1 MNKLYN
7 CYLNITNTLNYI
19 DQKRM
24 NWDEMIARCLSYS
37 YMQKY
42 ENGIYTKASTK
53 EFLDSMYTK
62 LFDVKIGKKGLSY
75 ILNDYVNRMN
85 LISKILSEL
94 DAKEKKIICPK
105 RNGLTPLVCLYTFL
119 IELENT
125 FGKKFVINDLKA
137 FAQNVCTSFNELSDL
152 KKQNETTRNKTRFK
166 ELQGLYMGHEV
177 KERNGMLLGNVQN
190 LEELITKKDSKRCF
204 LLSDQYTKWIEQ
216 SKMSVVSQKEIAF
229 IDAVGGHI
237 KAHAH
242 GGLTE
247 YKNLAIL
254 TKEENARLGT
264 KNLKPYVNTFK
275 KTFPNSFAD

>member
-1 MNKLYN
+1 
-7 CYLNITNTLNYI
+7 
-19 DQKRM
+19 
-24 NWDEMIARCLSYS
+24 
-37 YMQKY
+37 MQKH

-53 EFLDSMYTK
+53 EYLDSMYTK

-204 LLSDQYTKWIEQ
+204 LLSDQYAKWIEQ
-216 SKMSVVSQKEIAF
+216 YKMSVVSQKEISF

-264 KNLKPYVNTFK
+264 KNLKSFVNTFK
-275 KTFPNSFAD
+275 KNFPNSFAD